1 MRVTSGFLKGRQ
13 VTLPKSSRIRP
24 TTDKIRLA
32 LFSIIQDRI
41 QSAFV
46 LDLFAGSGIFG
57 VEALSRGAGWV
68 DFVDINV
75 SSVKKNTSDID
86 IKNFRIIKKD
96 FRRFLKSCE
105 KRKYNIVFIDPPYG
119 FYSPREILT
128 LVKNN
133 EILEKNGIL
142 IYEEHINTD
151 IDYSGTGMK
160 LTDERRYGDTMI
172 RIFRGEQ

>member
-1 MRVTSGFLKGRQ
+1 M
-13 VTLPKSSRIRP
+13 PKSSRIRP

-32 LFSIIQDRI
+32 LFSIIQDKI
-41 QSAFV
+41 LSASV

-57 VEALSRGAGWV
+57 IEALSRGAEWV

-75 SSVKKNTSDID
+75 SSVKKNTAGID
-86 IKNFRIIKKD
+86 LKNFGITKKD
-96 FRRFLKSCE
+96 FGRFLKSCE
-105 KRKYNIVFIDPPYG
+105 KRKYDIVFADPPYG
-119 FYSPREILT
+119 FYSPKEILI

-142 IYEEHINTD
+142 IYEEHISTH
-151 IDYSGTGMK
+151 IDYSGTGMT

-172 RIFRGEQ
+172 RIFREER